1 MTELTSHDHG
11 ERIGRLEGII
21 EQINQRLSDITR
33 RLDSLEIN
41 HRRDFRWLIGLSVG
55 YLGYH
60 RRTEIIWRIAAT
72 SHHFETCRSQ
82 VVKDA

>member
-33 RLDSLEIN
+33 RLDSLESN
-41 HRRDFRWLIGLSVG
+41 HRRDFRWLIGLQLATWATIVG
-55 YLGYH
+55 LKLFGG
-60 RRTEIIWRIAAT
+60 
-72 SHHFETCRSQ
+72 
-82 VVKDA
+82 

>member
-21 EQINQRLSDITR
+21 EQINERLGGITR
-33 RLDSLEIN
+33 HLDSLEN
-41 HRRDFRWLIGLSVG
+41 QPPPRLSLAHRPSVG
-55 YLGYH
+55 YLGH
-60 RRTEIIWRIAAT
+60 DSGFETIWWIAAT
-72 SHHFETCRSQ
+72 SFETCRLQ